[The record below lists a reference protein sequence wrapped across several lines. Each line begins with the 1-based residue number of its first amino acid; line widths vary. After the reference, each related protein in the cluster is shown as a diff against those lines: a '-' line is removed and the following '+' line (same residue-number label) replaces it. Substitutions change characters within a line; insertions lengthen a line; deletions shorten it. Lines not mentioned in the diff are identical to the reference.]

1 MFLPLPVE
9 QGTAGR

>member
-9 QGTAGR
+9 QGTADR